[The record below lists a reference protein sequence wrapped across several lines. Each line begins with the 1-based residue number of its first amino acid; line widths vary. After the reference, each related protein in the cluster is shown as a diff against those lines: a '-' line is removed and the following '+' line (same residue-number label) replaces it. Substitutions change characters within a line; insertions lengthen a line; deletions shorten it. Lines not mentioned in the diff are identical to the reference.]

1 MQKRLLPI
9 LTLIAA
15 LTIGVNQYL
24 LTTINHALGVKSNLA
39 PLLRFMNAG
48 NARGATLADI
58 VWNKGMPFYG
68 QELGVTYDDV
78 VGGLPK
84 LAALDPTYGS
94 QKIILTDDEKKR
106 YVKIGMTDKMTCEF
120 CCGAKTLVFANG
132 EAACG
137 CQHSQAMRGIL
148 AYMIQKY
155 PDKSDDE
162 MMREVARWKA
172 LYFPNQMMTRAQEQ
186 LASGTY
192 TPDFAAL
199 VLGLDEKTL
208 KQLGAQGNVTAPSSI
223 PQPAMVGGC

>member
-1 MQKRLLPI
+1 MSKRLLPI

-24 LTTINHALGVKSNLA
+24 LTTISHALGVKSELA
-39 PLLRFMNAG
+39 PLLRFVNAG
-48 NARGATLADI
+48 NARGGTLADI
-58 VWNKGMPFYG
+58 VWSKGMPFYA
-68 QELGVTYDDV
+68 QELSVTYDDV
-78 VGGLPK
+78 IGSLPK

-94 QKIILTDDEKKR
+94 QKIVLAGEELKR
-106 YVKIGMTDKMTCEF
+106 YVKIGMTHKMTCEF
-120 CCGAKTLVFANG
+120 CCGATTLVFDNG

-155 PDKSDDE
+155 PQKTDDE

-172 LYFPNQMMTRAQEQ
+172 LYFPNQMMARAQEQ
-186 LASGTY
+186 LASGQY

-208 KQLGAQGNVTAPSSI
+208 KKLGAQGNVVAPSSI
-223 PQPAMVGGC
+223 PQPNMVGGC

>member
-1 MQKRLLPI
+1 MQKKLIPI
-9 LTLIAA
+9 LILVAA
-15 LTIGVNQYL
+15 FLIGVNQYL
-24 LTTINHALGVKSNLA
+24 LVVVNNALGAKTNLTA
-39 PLLRFMNAG
+39 LLSFVNAG

-58 VWNKGMPFYG
+58 VWSKGMPFYG

-78 VGGLPK
+78 VGRLPK

-94 QKIILTDDEKKR
+94 QKIVLDPEQKKR
-106 YVKIGMTDKMTCEF
+106 YVKIGMTNKMTCEF
-120 CCGAKTLVFANG
+120 CCGAKTLVFENG

-155 PDKSDDE
+155 PQKTDDE

-172 LYFPNQMMTRAQEQ
+172 LYFPGQMMARAQEQ
-186 LASGTY
+186 LVSGQY

-208 KQLGAQGNVTAPSSI
+208 KKLGAQGAVTAPSSL
-223 PQPAMVGGC
+223 PQPQMVGGC

>member
-9 LTLIAA
+9 LTLVAA
-15 LTIGVNQYL
+15 LMIGVNQYL
-24 LTTINHALGVKSNLA
+24 LTTINHALGVKSELT
-39 PLLRFMNAG
+39 PLLRLVNAG
-48 NARGATLADI
+48 NARGTSLADI
-58 VWNKGMPFYG
+58 VWSKGMPFYS
-68 QELGVTYDDV
+68 QELGVSYDTV
-78 VGGLPK
+78 VESLPK

-94 QKIILTDDEKKR
+94 AKIILTDDQKKR

-172 LYFPNQMMTRAQEQ
+172 LFFPNQMMTRAQEQ
-186 LASGTY
+186 LASGQY

-199 VLGLDEKTL
+199 VLGLNEKTL
-208 KQLGAQGNVTAPSSI
+208 KQLGAEGPVTAPSSI
-223 PQPAMVGGC
+223 PQPNMVGGC

>member
-1 MQKRLLPI
+1 MQKRILPI

-15 LTIGVNQYL
+15 LLIGVNQYL
-24 LTTINHALGVKSNLA
+24 LTTVSHALGVKSELA
-39 PLLRFMNAG
+39 PLLRFVNAG
-48 NARGATLADI
+48 NARGATLSDI
-58 VWNKGMPFYG
+58 VWSKGMPFYG

-78 VGGLPK
+78 IGSLTK

-94 QKIILTDDEKKR
+94 QKIILNDEQKKR

-120 CCGAKTLVFANG
+120 CCGAKTLVFTNG

-155 PDKSDDE
+155 PQKSDDE

-172 LYFPNQMMTRAQEQ
+172 LFFPNQMMARAREQ

-199 VLGLDEKTL
+199 VLGLNEKTL
-208 KQLGAQGNVTAPSSI
+208 KQLGAQGAVTAPSSI

>member
-1 MQKRLLPI
+1 MQKRILPI
-9 LTLIAA
+9 LTLVVA

-24 LTTINHALGVKSNLA
+24 LTTVSHALGVKSELA
-39 PLLRFMNAG
+39 PLLRFVNAG
-48 NARGATLADI
+48 NARGTTLADI
-58 VWNKGMPFYG
+58 VWSKGMPFYG

-78 VGGLPK
+78 LGSLPK

-94 QKIILTDDEKKR
+94 QKIALTDTEKIR

-155 PDKSDDE
+155 PQKTDDE

-172 LYFPNQMMTRAQEQ
+172 LFFPNQMMTRAQEQ
-186 LASGTY
+186 LASGKY

-208 KQLGAQGNVTAPSSI
+208 KKLGAQGNVTAPSSI
-223 PQPAMVGGC
+223 PQPNMVGGC